1 MKKLLVLFLAI
12 ALVIT
17 SVACGKVEADPIHM
31 EPQVSQMKAI
41 CELAT
46 MECYYHN
53 VAKFFKEDADKGFL
67 GIGSKDMRFW
77 IEYSGIVTL
86 GIDVSLLKIEVNDT
100 QITITL
106 PEAKVLN
113 CKVDEASL
121 SKDSYIVDKDS
132 AEPTANDEIEAFN
145 QAQAEMRENAEN
157 DAALLASAQQR
168 AQTLLEEYVHNI
180 GDVVGKHYSI
190 KWIYVDADGNQ
201 IGTYTQEAETPTE

>member
-1 MKKLLVLFLAI
+1 MKRLLVLFLAVT
-12 ALVIT
+12 LLLT
-17 SVACGKVEADPIHM
+17 SVACGKIEADPIHM

-46 MECYYHN
+46 MKCYYHN
-53 VAKFFKEDADKGFL
+53 VAKFFKEDAEKGFL

-77 IEYSGIVTL
+77 IEYSGVVTL
-86 GIDVSLLKIEVNDT
+86 GIDASLMSIEVSDT

-113 CKVDEASL
+113 CEVDEASL
-121 SKDSYIVDKDS
+121 SKDSYIVDKNS
-132 AEPTANDEIEAFN
+132 AEPTAEDEIEAFN
-145 QAQAEMRENAEN
+145 QAQAEMRANAEN

-180 GDVVGKHYSI
+180 GEVVGKQYSI
-190 KWIYVDADGNQ
+190 KWVYVDAEGNQ
-201 IGTYTQEAETPTE
+201 IGTYIQEAEPPTE